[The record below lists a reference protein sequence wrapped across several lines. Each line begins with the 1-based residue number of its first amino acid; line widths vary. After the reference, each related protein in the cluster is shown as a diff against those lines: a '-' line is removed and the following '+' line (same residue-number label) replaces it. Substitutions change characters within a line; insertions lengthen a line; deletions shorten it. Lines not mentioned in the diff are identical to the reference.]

1 MTTKKKKISKPP
13 YSLVSPQAMGGIHGG
28 DGYSYQDRYIVCN
41 IPKWISD
48 PSFIR
53 LMSEGT
59 GDVDVVFINKR
70 KHFYD
75 HTQVKNHLVNNAEF
89 AEVIKTFFVPL

>member
-1 MTTKKKKISKPP
+1 MTTKKKKTSKPP

-70 KHFYD
+70 KHFSHSLSHMKCQIYFRSLGWMI
-75 HTQVKNHLVNNAEF
+75 N
-89 AEVIKTFFVPL
+89 